1 MAGGLRLPEP
11 PERVSLLRLSA
22 IGDVSHVVP
31 VVRTL
36 QHYWP
41 ATEIT
46 WIAGRLEA
54 TLIGDLPGV
63 ECIAYDKQGG
73 WREWRALRR
82 RLRAGGRR
90 FDLHLQMQ
98 TAMRA
103 AVVGAA
109 VPARIRLGYDR
120 DRSREGHSLV
130 INRRVAPHP
139 RYHVLDGFFDFPR
152 ALGMDERV
160 LRWDIP
166 VPEAARAF
174 AAAHLPGDAPVLAIN
189 PASSVRPFNYRN
201 WVPERYAAVADHAAA
216 AHGMRVV
223 LTGGPS
229 AGERELADA
238 VRRAM
243 RTEPVDLVGRTSLKE
258 LLAVLARARALVA
271 PDTGPA
277 HLGTAAGIPV
287 IGLYG
292 TSNPDRTGPYLS
304 REWVVN
310 RYPENLDRFLG
321 TTVERAR
328 WGQRVRHV
336 EAMRAITVG
345 DVTARLDAIMAPSAP
360 EAARAPS

>member
-1 MAGGLRLPEP
+1 MAEGLRLPEQ

-41 ATEIT
+41 ETAIT
-46 WIAGRLEA
+46 WIVGQVEA
-54 TLIGDLPGV
+54 TLVGDLPGV
-63 ECIAYDKQGG
+63 ECIAYDKNGG

-82 RLRAGGRR
+82 RLKAGGRR

-109 VPARIRLGYDR
+109 VPARMRLGYDR

-139 RYHVLDGFFDFPR
+139 RCHVFDGFFDFPR
-152 ALGMDERV
+152 ALGMEGRV

-174 AAAHLPGDAPVLAIN
+174 AAHHMPADAPVLAIN

-201 WVPERYAAVADHAAA
+201 WPPERYAAVADHAAT

-223 LTGGPS
+223 LTGGPA

-243 RTEPVDLVGRTSLKE
+243 RAEPVDLVGRTSLKE
-258 LLAVLARARALVA
+258 LLAVLEQSRALVA

-310 RYPENLDRFLG
+310 RYPDNLQHFLG
-321 TTVERAR
+321 TTVENAR
-328 WGQRVRHV
+328 WGQRVRDSA
-336 EAMRAITVG
+336 AMRTIAVD
-345 DVTARLDAIMAPSAP
+345 DVTARLDAMMA
-360 EAARAPS
+360 R